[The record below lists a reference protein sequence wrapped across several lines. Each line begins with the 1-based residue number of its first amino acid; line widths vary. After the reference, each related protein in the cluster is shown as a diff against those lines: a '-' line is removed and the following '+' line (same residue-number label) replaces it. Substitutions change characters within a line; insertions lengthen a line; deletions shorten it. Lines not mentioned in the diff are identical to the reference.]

1 MAGAYRAPGFSSGE
15 ILLPAPGVAL
25 EKWAVIACDQF
36 TSNPDYWRAVEEFV
50 GDAPSTLRLTLPEIY
65 LNDSEA
71 RAQGIRAAM
80 RKSLDRGLLVPA
92 VADGFVLV
100 DRETSGGHRLGLVG
114 LIDLDEYDYA
124 PGARALVRPTEGT
137 IPARVPP
144 RAKIRTGA
152 PVELPH
158 VMMLI
163 DDPAGTL
170 IEALTIRREKL
181 RPLYDFPLML
191 GGGRV
196 AGYAVEGA
204 PAKAAMKALGGLYEK
219 SGGLLYAVGDGNH
232 SLAAAKSCWND
243 IKRELAPDR
252 AAAHPARYALVELV
266 NIHSPALVFEPIH
279 RVVTGADS
287 GELTAAYEGFLAARG
302 ISVRAGGDVRVLAG
316 ETETGYGFGAHPL
329 APLQDFLLEFAART
343 PGAEIDY
350 IHGED
355 ELRALVKKGGTGF
368 LVRGI
373 DKAELFPTVRE
384 NGVLP
389 RKAFSMGEAR
399 DKRYYLEARALS
411 I

>member
-1 MAGAYRAPGFSSGE
+1 MAGMFRAPGFSSGE
-15 ILLPAPGVAL
+15 ILLPAARVAL

-36 TSNPDYWRAVEEFV
+36 TSNPDYWRAAEDFV

-71 RAQGIRAAM
+71 RAQSIRAAM
-80 RKSLDRGLLVPA
+80 LKSLEGGLLVPA
-92 VADGFVLV
+92 VSDGFVLV

-124 PGARALVRPTEGT
+124 PGARTLVRPTEGT

-144 RAKIRTGA
+144 RAKIRAGA
-152 PVELPH
+152 PMELPH

-170 IEALTIRREKL
+170 IESVAARREEL

-191 GGGRV
+191 GGGRA

-204 PAKAAMKALGGLYEK
+204 AAEAAMEALDGLYEK

-232 SLAAAKSCWND
+232 SLAAAKSCWNE
-243 IKRELAPDR
+243 IKRNCTPEQ

-279 RVVTGADS
+279 RVVTGVDG
-287 GELTAAYEGFLAARG
+287 GEVAAAYEESLAARG
-302 ISVRAGGDVRVLAG
+302 IPVRAGNDVRILAG
-316 ETETGYGFGAHPL
+316 ETEVGYGFDAHPL
-329 APLQDFLLEFAART
+329 ASLQDFLLEFAART

-355 ELRALVKKGGTGF
+355 ELRDLVKKGGAGF

-373 DKAELFPTVRE
+373 DKGELFPAVRE

-411 I
+411 N

>member
-1 MAGAYRAPGFSSGE
+1 MAGKFRARGFSSGE
-15 ILLPAPGVAL
+15 ILLPAAHVAL

-36 TSNPDYWRAVEEFV
+36 TSNPDYWRAAEDFV
-50 GDAPSTLRLTLPEIY
+50 GGAPSTLRLTLPEIY
-65 LNDSEA
+65 LSDSEA
-71 RAQGIRAAM
+71 RGQSIRAAM
-80 RKSLDRGLLVPA
+80 RESLDKGMLVPA

-114 LIDLDEYDYA
+114 LIDLDEYDYT

-144 RAKIRTGA
+144 RAKIRAGA
-152 PVELPH
+152 ALELPH

-163 DDPAGTL
+163 DDPAGGL
-170 IEALTIRREKL
+170 VEALAARREKL

-204 PAKAAMKALGGLYEK
+204 SAEDAMEALDGLYEK

-243 IKRELAPDR
+243 IKEGLAPEQ
-252 AAAHPARYALVELV
+252 AAAHLARYALVELV
-266 NIHSPALVFEPIH
+266 NIHSPALLFEPIH
-279 RVVTGADS
+279 RVVTGVD
-287 GELTAAYEGFLAARG
+287 GRELTAAYDEFLAARG
-302 ISVRAGGDVRVLAG
+302 IPVRTGGDVRVLSVEA
-316 ETETGYGFGAHPL
+316 ETGYGFDAHPL
-329 APLQDFLLEFAART
+329 APLQDFLLEFAARS

-373 DKAELFPTVRE
+373 DKKELFPAVRE

-399 DKRYYLEARALS
+399 DKRYYLEARVLS
-411 I
+411 N